1 MPSPRTVAGVGTDRS
16 GSRLAAAA
24 GPPRHRLT
32 LNSTH
37 RTQSQ
42 NTATNATHGHG
53 LLRLGHRHRLP
64 LPAQI
69 KHLRRGG
76 GDERP
81 AVAVRARVAGDGS
94 PIERTR
100 SCCSRVG
107 AARRASHPQTPRRT
121 PSRGRGRAAGT
132 ARVRREARG
141 GVGGGGGAGGGGHG
155 AGARGWWR
163 ARHPRALRGRRS
175 DSHACGQRRRVVRR
189 AASRRARSA
198 RGRRALVGDS
208 SPSEERGA
216 GASRDARSSNR
227 QVTQE
232 KRRILADSRKY
243 AVSSVRVRRTPTPS
257 ASNWPRYLPR
267 KLVGGGGSG
276 VAVGAT

>member
-1 MPSPRTVAGVGTDRS
+1 M
-16 GSRLAAAA
+16 
-24 GPPRHRLT
+24 
-32 LNSTH
+32 
-37 RTQSQ
+37 
-42 NTATNATHGHG
+42 
-53 LLRLGHRHRLP
+53 
-64 LPAQI
+64 
-69 KHLRRGG
+69 
-76 GDERP
+76 
-81 AVAVRARVAGDGS
+81 AGDGS
-94 PIERTR
+94 PIERKR
-100 SCCSRVG
+100 SRCSRVG
-107 AARRASHPQTPRRT
+107 AAARRASHPQIPRRT

-189 AASRRARSA
+189 AASRRARCA

-216 GASRDARSSNR
+216 EQARDARSLKSPS
-227 QVTQE
+227 QT
-232 KRRILADSRKY
+232 RKTWY
-243 AVSSVRVRRTPTPS
+243 GCGRLSEVRCLFRVRRTPTPS

>member
-1 MPSPRTVAGVGTDRS
+1 MGA
-16 GSRLAAAA
+16 
-24 GPPRHRLT
+24 
-32 LNSTH
+32 
-37 RTQSQ
+37 
-42 NTATNATHGHG
+42 
-53 LLRLGHRHRLP
+53 
-64 LPAQI
+64 
-69 KHLRRGG
+69 
-76 GDERP
+76 
-81 AVAVRARVAGDGS
+81 
-94 PIERTR
+94 
-100 SCCSRVG
+100 
-107 AARRASHPQTPRRT
+107 AARRASHPQIPRRT

-189 AASRRARSA
+189 AASRRARCA

-216 GASRDARSSNR
+216 GASRDARSLGCPVPQIAKSNKKNEC
-227 QVTQE
+227 V
-232 KRRILADSRKY
+232 LADSRKY

-276 VAVGAT
+276 VAVGSS